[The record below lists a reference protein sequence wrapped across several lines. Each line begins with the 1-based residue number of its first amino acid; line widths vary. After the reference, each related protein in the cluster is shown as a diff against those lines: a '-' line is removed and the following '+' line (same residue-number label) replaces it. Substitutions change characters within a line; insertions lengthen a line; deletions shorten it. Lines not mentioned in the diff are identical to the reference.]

1 MTPAGKASVS
11 STHVAYVL
19 MASGQI
25 FFILLKDFVKRF
37 GCCLRAMVPAGER
50 LMVKKG
56 WIDEWSF
63 AARSNALKEQ
73 QQGKGFGRMQPA
85 ERSVLMTPATSSEVG
100 VKLCEMPQLTKD
112 TT

>member
-56 WIDEWSF
+56 WIESDEWSF

-73 QQGKGFGRMQPA
+73 QQGKDLA
-85 ERSVLMTPATSSEVG
+85 ECNQRREA
-100 VKLCEMPQLTKD
+100 C
-112 TT
+112 